1 MKIFTAICRSI
12 AAISLLAFSANALSD
27 VAIDQASP
35 DRSLEHAFNTQDV
48 GFIERT
54 IKKPKDFVDMETW
67 IKGNYAEATVS
78 PIFYLDPLS
87 VHSYQIPAGF
97 NMGKYAVAFET
108 YEFGKRRLNA
118 LAEGKN
124 SSLILDSVDY
134 PTEQQI
140 EEIIHE
146 KAEKGI
152 GSIIKPVAGFL
163 KPYVGQL
170 LKYLMEELFINP
182 SAETAQNLCSK
193 YVSSSSAKSSCYD
206 KALKV
211 CKGGV
216 MAVYQTTPTCMSA
229 IRDRMGW
236 KVQPVCNIQCLEYK

>member
-54 IKKPKDFVDMETW
+54 IKKPKDFIDMETW

-87 VHSYQIPAGF
+87 VHSYQIPAGL

-124 SSLILDSVDY
+124 ASLILDSVNY

-140 EEIIHE
+140 EDIIQKKNE
-146 KAEKGI
+146 KRIGAIINSMPVVGRLLKFII
-152 GSIIKPVAGFL
+152 GSVITSLTNQGVDA
-163 KPYVGQL
+163 
-170 LKYLMEELFINP
+170 
-182 SAETAQNLCSK
+182 LCSK
-193 YVSSSSAKSSCYD
+193 FVNSSGAISGCY
-206 KALKV
+206 KQALNV

-216 MAVYQTTPTCMSA
+216 MAIYQTKPTCPIPVKDGNS
-229 IRDRMGW
+229 W
-236 KVQPVCNIQCLEYK
+236 KVQAICNVQCLEYK